1 MTVKVELMCN
11 SVQLYITA
19 LILGLLLYPISNISY
34 ADEVD
39 LDAVFMK
46 HSVPMYWL
54 DPSSGEIIEANPAA
68 VSFYGY
74 EAALFEGMKI
84 DEINTLSPKQ
94 VAEEM
99 ALAKQE
105 GRNYF
110 IFRHRLAD
118 GDIRTVEIHS
128 HPFKRHGKLLLL
140 SVVHDITP
148 GRNLDH
154 GLWHYKQRLEELVEE
169 QTADVNQRN
178 RVIILLL
185 LAGLALSVFTIV
197 VLTYL
202 MRQRQKAEA
211 ETRRFRSIAESAM
224 YGNLITDLRG
234 HVLYCNPFFANIHGY
249 TVQELKGKH
258 LSVFH
263 CSEQMPAVETL
274 LSQLK
279 QQDYFPPTEVW
290 HYNRNGYEFPMLMS
304 GIVMPNDQGQ
314 PAYLATAAIDLTDH
328 FNERQQAER
337 LLISAKEEAEN
348 ASRVKS
354 EFLAN
359 MSHEIR
365 TPLNAI
371 IGLSELQIAESLPER
386 SHHRAREIY
395 QSGELLLGIVND
407 LLDFSEIESK
417 TLVIKADPF
426 RLSDVISQLD
436 TLFGPLSRQKGVE
449 LLFTIQH
456 NLPQWYTGDR
466 VRLTQVMTNLLGNAV
481 KFTEQGKIELQIEGE
496 CLSDERTRLVF
507 RVKDSGIGMTQEQQK
522 KLFQAFSQA
531 DTSITRRHGGAG
543 LGLSISQR
551 LVLLMGGESIHVES
565 EAGVGSCF
573 CFELCLPIAQVQ
585 TSSGDQSETDHLCD
599 ETAPVGD
606 FIEPGLWRPVSLFKN
621 QRVLVVEDNPVNQQ
635 VVQSQLEQMGLGV
648 ELASDGAEGVER
660 VRQGGVDLVLM
671 DIQMPVMD
679 GYEATKAIRSFNQDI
694 PVVALTAAALIED
707 RDKALNAGMND
718 HLGKPFSGQQLFKML
733 EQWLELAPM
742 VQQSEESATAP
753 EPQPAAGQPVSPA
766 AKNRLLIVDDVAT
779 NIRILAN
786 LLKDEYTI
794 QVANNGQKALEIAQ
808 GNHPPDLILL
818 DILMPDMD
826 GYAVCRELKQKPETS
841 KIPVIFVSALGE
853 VEDESRGL
861 ALGAVDYI
869 TKPFHAQVVK
879 ARVRNH
885 MSLKLKTDLLEN
897 LSNFDGLTQLANR
910 RRFDE
915 VLQSEARRLSRSGKP
930 LALIMLDIDFFKP
943 FNDNYGHGKGDE
955 CLIKVATALQQVTQR
970 PGDLVARYGG
980 EEFVVVLPETDIAGA
995 AKVAEAMRRAVESLN
1010 YPHEY
1015 SSIADHVTVSVGY
1028 AAAELK
1034 QGPAEALL
1042 EQADHALYRAK
1053 SAGRNRVVGTS

>member
-1 MTVKVELMCN
+1 MAAGGGQTGKFSPFFLKPFLFIVM
-11 SVQLYITA
+11 
-19 LILGLLLYPISNISY
+19 LLLSVNGHAAP
-34 ADEVD
+34 ADLERVF
-39 LDAVFMK
+39 LDQG
-46 HSVPMYWL
+46 VPMLWL
-54 DPSSGEIIEANPAA
+54 DPASGKIADVNPAA
-68 VSFYGY
+68 AQFYGY
-74 EAALFEGMKI
+74 DPDVMRGMSI
-84 DEINTLSPKQ
+84 SEINLLSPEQ
-94 VAEEM
+94 VAEER
-99 ALAKQE
+99 ALAAEE

-110 IFRHRLAD
+110 IFRHQLAN
-118 GDIRTVEIHS
+118 GDIRTVEVYS
-128 HPFKRHGKLLLL
+128 HPYEHQGKTLLL

-169 QTADVNQRN
+169 QTAEVNQRN

-211 ETRRFRSIAESAM
+211 ETRHFRSIAESAM
-224 YGNLITDLRG
+224 YGNVITDLRG

-263 CSEQMPAVETL
+263 CPEQMPAVETL

-290 HYNRNGYEFPMLMS
+290 HYSRNGYEFPMLMS
-304 GIVMPNDQGQ
+304 GIVMPDEHGQ
-314 PAYLATAAIDLTDH
+314 PAYLATVAIDLTDH
-328 FNERQQAER
+328 FNERQQSEK
-337 LLISAKEEAEN
+337 LLVSAKEEAEN

-371 IGLSELQIAESLPER
+371 IGLSELQIAESLPKR
-386 SHHRAREIY
+386 AHHRARQIY

-417 TLVIKADPF
+417 TLAIKADFF

-456 NLPQWYTGDR
+456 DLPQWYTGDR

-496 CLSDERTRLVF
+496 CLSDKRARLVF
-507 RVKDSGIGMTQEQQK
+507 RVKDSGIGMTQGQQE

-551 LVLLMGGESIHVES
+551 LVMLMGGESIHVES
-565 EAGVGSCF
+565 EEGVGSCF

-585 TSSGDQSETDHLCD
+585 TSSGDKSETDHLCD

-606 FIEPGLWRPVSLFKN
+606 LIEPGLWRPVSLFKS

-648 ELASDGAEGVER
+648 ELANDGAEGVER

-733 EQWLELAPM
+733 EQWLELAPVVERAPD
-742 VQQSEESATAP
+742 VQESQPTA
-753 EPQPAAGQPVSPA
+753 ERAVSSTT
-766 AKNRLLIVDDVAT
+766 KNRLLIVDDVAA

-808 GNHPPDLILL
+808 GNHRPDLILL

-826 GYAVCRELKQKPETS
+826 GYAVCRELKQKTETS
-841 KIPVIFVSALGE
+841 KIPVIFVSALDE

-869 TKPFHAQVVK
+869 TKPFQAQVVK

-885 MSLKLKTDLLEN
+885 MNLKLKTDLLEN

-955 CLIKVATALQQVTQR
+955 CLIKVATALQQVIQR

-980 EEFVVVLPETDIAGA
+980 EEFVAVLPETDIIGV

>member
-1 MTVKVELMCN
+1 MAAAGGRTGKFSPFFLKPLLFIVM
-11 SVQLYITA
+11 
-19 LILGLLLYPISNISY
+19 LLLSVNGHAAP
-34 ADEVD
+34 ADLERVF
-39 LDAVFMK
+39 LDQG
-46 HSVPMYWL
+46 VPMLWL
-54 DPSSGEIIEANPAA
+54 DPASGEIADVNPAA
-68 VSFYGY
+68 AQFYGY
-74 EAALFEGMKI
+74 DPDVMRGMSI
-84 DEINTLSPKQ
+84 SEINLLSPEQ
-94 VAEEM
+94 VEEER
-99 ALAKQE
+99 ALAAEE

-110 IFRHRLAD
+110 IFRHQLAN
-118 GDIRTVEIHS
+118 GDIRTVEVYS
-128 HPFKRHGKLLLL
+128 HPYEHQGKTLLL

-169 QTADVNQRN
+169 QTAEVNQRN

-185 LAGLALSVFTIV
+185 LAGLALSAFTIV
-197 VLTYL
+197 VLSYL

-224 YGNLITDLRG
+224 YGNVVTDMQG

-249 TVQELKGKH
+249 TVKELQGKH
-258 LSVFH
+258 LSAFH
-263 CSEQMPAVETL
+263 STEQMSSVSTL
-274 LSQLK
+274 ISRMK
-279 QQDYFPPTEVW
+279 QQGYFPPTEIW
-290 HYNRNGYEFPMLMS
+290 HCNREGYDFPMLMS

-314 PAYLATAAIDLTDH
+314 PAYLATAAIDLTEH
-328 FNERQQAER
+328 FNERMQAEK
-337 LLISAKEEAEN
+337 LLISAKDKAEN

-359 MSHEIR
+359 MSHEVR

-371 IGLSELQIAESLPER
+371 IGLSELQLAEPLPEQA
-386 SHHRAREIY
+386 HQRARQIY
-395 QSGELLLGIVND
+395 QSGELLLGVVND

-417 TLVIKADPF
+417 TLAIKADSF

-436 TLFGPLSRQKGVE
+436 TLYGPLARQKGVV

-466 VRLTQVMTNLLGNAV
+466 IRLTQVMTNLLGNAV
-481 KFTEQGKIELQIEGE
+481 KFTEQGKVELQIEGE
-496 CLSDERTRLVF
+496 CLSGERARLVF

-551 LVLLMGGESIHVES
+551 LVNLMGGERIHVES

-585 TSSGDQSETDHLCD
+585 TSSDEQSETDHVCD
-599 ETAPVGD
+599 LAAPAGHLL
-606 FIEPGLWRPVSLFKN
+606 EPGVWRPVSLFKN

-635 VVQSQLEQMGLGV
+635 VVQSRLEQMGLKV
-648 ELASDGAEGVER
+648 ELACNGAEGVEC

-718 HLGKPFSGQQLFKML
+718 HLGKPFSGQQLFNVL
-733 EQWLELAPM
+733 QQWLELAPAA
-742 VQQSEESATAP
+742 QQPQDSAQAL
-753 EPQPAAGQPVSPA
+753 EPAAEKSVSLT

-779 NIRILAN
+779 NIRVLAN
-786 LLKDEYTI
+786 LLKDEYII

-808 GNHPPDLILL
+808 SNNPPDLILL

-826 GYAVCRELKQKPETS
+826 GYAVCRELKQKSATS
-841 KIPVIFVSALGE
+841 KIPVIFVSALDE

-869 TKPFHAQVVK
+869 TKPFHAQVVQ

-885 MSLKLKTDLLEN
+885 MNLKLKTDLLEK
-897 LSNFDGLTQLANR
+897 LSHFDGLTQIANR
-910 RRFDE
+910 RHFDE

-955 CLIKVATALQQVTQR
+955 CLIKVATALQQVVHR
-970 PGDLVARYGG
+970 PGDLLARYGG
-980 EEFVVVLPETDIAGA
+980 EEFAAVLPETDIEGA
-995 AKVAEAMRRAVESLN
+995 AKIAEAMRQAVENLR

-1015 SSIADHVTVSVGY
+1015 SAIADHVTVSVGY
-1028 AAAELK
+1028 VAGEVK
-1034 QGPAEALL
+1034 ENKPEALL
-1042 EQADHALYRAK
+1042 EQADQALYRAK
-1053 SAGRNRVVGTS
+1053 DMGRNRIAGFD